1 MMTIHKKSSTRGGG
15 AFGFL
20 PRLPV
25 AALGLALPL
34 AACSDLLETRDPQV
48 ATPESVAGESALPAV
63 RGAAYSD
70 FQVAYTGWNAAGS
83 VGDGIILISGLMAD
97 EYDAPDSFPT
107 RVEVD
112 QREVTN
118 TNATMNAV
126 FHRLQRSRVSTERA
140 MNLYGEITPN
150 SVGQAEGANL
160 AGFTYLFFG
169 ENYCSGVPFSTVPD
183 TGPIDFGA
191 PTPRD
196 EIFNLALARFDAA
209 LAAATA
215 APAGAAA
222 TAQQNLARVGRG
234 RALINLGRW
243 ADAGS
248 AVTNVPTAFVFNIE
262 ASEASARQNNGVWL
276 GTNSQGRY
284 RPANNEGV
292 NGLPFRTSND
302 PRVRTEPRP
311 ATTNNGLG
319 FDNSTP
325 MHHQLKYPARASA
338 VPLATGHEARLIEA
352 EAALWAGDA
361 TAFLNHINTVRG
373 AFTGLANA
381 TDPGNLDGRVD
392 LLFRE
397 RAFTMWQTAHR
408 LGDLRRLVRQYGRN
422 SESVFPNG
430 TFFKGGSYGSDVNF
444 PIPFDEENNPSF
456 TGCIDRNA

>member
-1 MMTIHKKSSTRGGG
+1 MMTNNKKSSTRGGG
-15 AFGFL
+15 AFGLL

-25 AALGLALPL
+25 AAVALALPL
-34 AACSDLLETRDPQV
+34 AGCGDILQTRDIEV

-83 VGDGIILISGLMAD
+83 VGDGIILSSGLMAD

-112 QREVTN
+112 QRRVENV
-118 TNATMNAV
+118 NATINTV
-126 FHRLQRSRVSTERA
+126 FHRLQRARVSSERA
-140 MNLYGEITPN
+140 MNLFAEITPN
-150 SVGQAEGANL
+150 TVGHAEGANL
-160 AGFTYLFFG
+160 AGFSYIFFG
-169 ENYCSGVPFSTVPD
+169 ENYCSGVPFSNVPE
-183 TGPIDFGA
+183 TGPIEYGA

-215 APAGAAA
+215 AGTGATAV
-222 TAQQNLARVGRG
+222 AQQNLARVGRG
-234 RALINLGRW
+234 RALLNLGRF
-243 ADAGS
+243 ADAATAVS
-248 AVTNVPTAFVFNIE
+248 AVPTAFVFNIE

-284 RPANNEGV
+284 RPADLEGG
-292 NGLPFRTSND
+292 NGLPFRSAND

-311 ATTNNGLG
+311 LTTNNGLG
-319 FDNSTP
+319 FDNTTR
-325 MHHQLKYPARASA
+325 MHHQLKYPVRASA
-338 VPLATGHEARLIEA
+338 VPLATGHEARLIQA
-352 EAALWAGDA
+352 EAALQANNVTD
-361 TAFLNHINTVRG
+361 FLAHINTVRG

-381 TDPGNLDGRVD
+381 TDPGTQAGRVD

-408 LGDLRRLVRQYGRN
+408 LGDLRRMVRQYNRN
-422 SESVFPNG
+422 SESVFPTG
-430 TFFKGGSYGSDVNF
+430 SFFKGGVYGPDVNF
-444 PIPFDEENNPSF
+444 PIPFDEDNNPEF
-456 TGCIDRNA
+456 TGCIDRAA

>member
-1 MMTIHKKSSTRGGG
+1 MMNIHKKSSTRGGG
-15 AFGFL
+15 AFGLL

-34 AACSDLLETRDPQV
+34 AACGDILETRDPQV

-112 QREVTN
+112 QRQVEN

-126 FHRLQRSRVSTERA
+126 FQRLQRARVSTERA
-140 MNLYGEITPN
+140 MNLFGEITPN

-169 ENYCSGVPFSTVPD
+169 ENYCSGVPFSNVPE
-183 TGPIDFGA
+183 TGPIEFGS

-196 EIFNLALARFDAA
+196 EMYEIALARFDAA

-243 ADAGS
+243 AEAGA
-248 AVTNVPTAFVFNIE
+248 AVADVPTAFVFNIE
-262 ASEASARQNNGVWL
+262 TSEASARQNNGVWL
-276 GTNSQGRY
+276 GTNLQGRY
-284 RPANNEGV
+284 RPADNEGI
-292 NGLPFRTSND
+292 NGLPYRSADD

-311 ATTNNGLG
+311 TTTNNGLG
-319 FDNSTP
+319 FDNATR
-325 MHHQLKYPARASA
+325 MHHQLKYPTRSSS
-338 VPLATGHEARLIEA
+338 VPLATGHEARLIQA

-361 TAFLNHINTVRG
+361 TAFLSHINTVRA
-373 AFTGLANA
+373 AFSLAAA

-408 LGDLRRLVRQYGRN
+408 LGDLRRLVRQYNRPT
-422 SESVFPNG
+422 ESVFPTG
-430 TFFKGGSYGSDVNF
+430 TFFKGGTYGTDVNF
-444 PIPFDEENNPSF
+444 PIPFDEENNPNFSA
-456 TGCIDRNA
+456 CINRDA